1 MSIYDD
7 HAKRFLKNCG
17 IRITGKYKGRYVPL
31 WDKEPHSTWEIVL
44 HRESPQKGERQAIFI
59 TFYQSHADKYKTPT
73 AYDVLA
79 RLCKSDCGSYQDF
92 CIEMG
97 LPRYDEETG
106 DYDMK
111 SYSMYTGACH
121 EYAELK
127 TFFTRPGEWEELEEI
142 Y

>member
-1 MSIYDD
+1 MS
-7 HAKRFLKNCG
+7 H
-17 IRITGKYKGRYVPL
+17 KGTYVPL

-79 RLCKSDCGSYQDF
+79 CLCKSDCGTYEDF
-92 CIEMG
+92 CEDMG
-97 LPRYDEETG
+97 LPEYDEETG
-106 DYDMK
+106 ERNMD
-111 SYSMYTGACH
+111 SYCQYTAACH